1 MSGRGSDES
10 AVDFD
15 GAEGLLRAWRSG
27 IRPDPD
33 LTVSQ
38 WADRHRRLPYH
49 LVTGDVRQANY
60 SSLRAE
66 LVEFRRRIGQLQHGV
81 IVHQLCRAVWRRWL
95 ETAVLSGALEAD
107 PAEVRP
113 VQWIPPRW
121 DWVDPLKDIQ
131 AQVLAMEAGITS
143 RRKVVEATGYD
154 IEEIDRE
161 NAADAARAT
170 GLGLRYRTSPGETQG
185 ARATP
190 ATRAEPGNG
199 AGNDT
204 DDGAATTDPATEQE

>member
-1 MSGRGSDES
+1 M
-10 AVDFD
+10 
-15 GAEGLLRAWRSG
+15 
-27 IRPDPD
+27 
-33 LTVSQ
+33 
-38 WADRHRRLPYH
+38 
-49 LVTGDVRQANY
+49 
-60 SSLRAE
+60 
-66 LVEFRRRIGQLQHGV
+66 EFRRRIGQLQHGV

-95 ETAVLSGALEAD
+95 ETAVLSGALDAD
-107 PAEVRP
+107 PATARS

-154 IEEIDRE
+154 VEEVDRE

-190 ATRAEPGNG
+190 ATRPNPAK
-199 AGNDT
+199 A
-204 DDGAATTDPATEQE
+204 AATTRTTAPTATDPATEQE

>member
-1 MSGRGSDES
+1 MQVLLPGEDVTFSSPADVGGGYEAFQYRTLLAVS
-10 AVDFD
+10 ASL
-15 GAEGLLRAWRSG
+15 G
-27 IRPDPD
+27 
-33 LTVSQ
+33 
-38 WADRHRRLPYH
+38 LPYH

-81 IVHQLCRAVWRRWL
+81 LAPQLCRPIWRRWL
-95 ETAVLSGALEAD
+95 ETAVLSGALEARD
-107 PAEVRP
+107 LSALTP

-131 AQVLAMEAGITS
+131 AQVLAMEAGLTS

-154 IEEIDRE
+154 IEEVDRE
-161 NAADAARAT
+161 NAADAQRAAE
-170 GLGLRYRTSPGETQG
+170 LGLRYRTTPGETQG

-190 ATRAEPGNG
+190 ATKAKPGEDAGNKTDNG
-199 AGNDT
+199 ADT
-204 DDGAATTDPATEQE
+204 PDPATKQE